1 MHTPTDQKGKTLHVD
16 ALLQRL
22 GGGAVL
28 EDRGGVL
35 VACPAHKDGRPS
47 LFVSL
52 KPDGRAL
59 IHCRAGCAT
68 DAVLTAAGLRVGD
81 LFGVSGE
88 PTLSDAPPVE
98 LDPGAVAALMQY
110 VTASAA
116 RLPGSESVVYALER
130 FGVTEDMGRELQLG
144 HDDGTVTTR
153 GKDFRT
159 QAYTAHPRLVV
170 PMLDWHGTPR
180 GLQGRDVGGACPA
193 RWVNLASPAEGMR
206 WSATGVFRTS
216 GSFDTVLV
224 TEGPGDALTA
234 VSAGYT
240 AVAVR
245 GSGVARSERTAR
257 ELVDGAPEGSLF
269 VLAGDNDRSGREFNE
284 ALGAQLAALG
294 VQVCVL
300 AIPDGIKDLAAWRA
314 DSPEVFAAA
323 LHTAVSDA
331 PAWTAQDTTPPTPT
345 KPRGER
351 VPMEGTDIANA
362 RRALDI
368 VGKDTA
374 YVDGVGF
381 LTWTGT
387 VWSVMSATRERAIGH
402 RVADAMTAE
411 LAEIRERFGDE
422 SNAYKSAL
430 KTTRRMHMD
439 SGIRAAL
446 EHLRTIT
453 GHDVEDFDSHPHLL
467 TFANG
472 TVDLRTGR
480 LRPHARNDRLT
491 KIIRADFDPDS
502 ECPRWTR
509 FLGEIFPD
517 DNELPAYMRRLIGYG
532 ITGETREHAF
542 ALLYGHGSNG
552 KSVFVNTLAQVLH
565 GVTGHV
571 SQAAVAYQRSYDP
584 GAANPALAALRGV
597 RLAVLSE
604 LSEGLRLNEALLKQL
619 TAGDPVTAR
628 ELYKGIFTFQPTAL
642 MLMATNYRP
651 DVRGQDDGF
660 WRRTRLIPFTRS
672 FSDADKDPMLSR
684 ALLDESPGI
693 LAWAVQGAA
702 EWYAGGLREPASVRA
717 AVAEYRQQSD
727 LLDGFLPGVLVR
739 DPQGSILQKQ
749 AWDMFQDWRD
759 EEQVMQVLRWGPR
772 EFARNLESR
781 KVKSI
786 RANAGKKLL
795 GVRMARPDEIH
806 AG

>member
-1 MHTPTDQKGKTLHVD
+1 MHID
-16 ALLQRL
+16 ALLQQL
-22 GGGAVL
+22 SGGGAVL
-28 EDRGGVL
+28 DDRGGVL
-35 VACPAHKDGRPS
+35 VTCPAHADGRPS

-52 KPDGRAL
+52 KPDGRVL
-59 IHCRAGCAT
+59 VHCRAGCST
-68 DAVLTAAGLRVGD
+68 DAVLTAAGLVTAD
-81 LFGVSGE
+81 LFRVTGE

-98 LDPGAVAALMQY
+98 LDPGTIAALAQY
-110 VTASAA
+110 VTAAA
-116 RLPGSESVVYALER
+116 SRLPGSESAVYALER
-130 FGVTEDMGRELQLG
+130 FGVTEDMGRELSLG
-144 HDDGTVTTR
+144 HDDGTVTTP
-153 GKDFRT
+153 GWDFRT

-180 GLQGRDVGGACPA
+180 GLQGRDIGGACPA

-234 VSAGYT
+234 VAAGYA

-245 GSGVARSERTAR
+245 GAGVARAERTAR
-257 ELVDGAPEGSLF
+257 ELVDGAAPGARL
-269 VLAGDNDRSGREFNE
+269 VLAGDNDRSGSEFN
-284 ALGAQLAALG
+284 ANLGAQLATLG
-294 VQVCVL
+294 ITARVL
-300 AIPDGIKDLAAWRA
+300 TIPAAHKDLADWRA
-314 DSPEVFAAA
+314 AAPDSFAAA
-323 LHTAVSDA
+323 LHQAVSDA
-331 PAWTAQDTTPPTPT
+331 PAWTPPEQAPPKPT
-345 KPRGER
+345 RPRRER

-381 LTWTGT
+381 LTWTGA

-411 LAEIRERFGDE
+411 LAEIREKFGDE
-422 SNAYKSAL
+422 SNMYKAAL

-453 GHDVEDFDSHPHLL
+453 GHEVEDFDAHPHLL

-472 TVDLRTGR
+472 TVDLRTGT
-480 LRPHARNDRLT
+480 LRAHERDDRLT
-491 KIIRADFDPDS
+491 KIIRHDFDPDAQ
-502 ECPRWTR
+502 CPRWTQ
-509 FLGEIFPD
+509 FLAEVFPD
-517 DNELPAYMRRLIGYG
+517 DPELPGYMRRLIGYG

-552 KSVFVNTLAQVLH
+552 KSVFVNTLAEVLR
-565 GVTGHV
+565 GITGHV

-628 ELYKGIFTFQPTAL
+628 ELYKGIFTFHPTAL

-672 FSDADKDPMLSR
+672 FGEADKDPMLSR
-684 ALLDESPGI
+684 ALLDETPGI

-727 LLDGFLPGVLVR
+727 VMDGFLPGVLVR
-739 DPQGSILQKQ
+739 DPAGSILQKA
-749 AWDMFQDWRD
+749 AWDMFQNWRD

-781 KVKSI
+781 KVKSV
-786 RANAGKKLL
+786 RANAGKKLI
-795 GVRMARPDEIH
+795 GVRAARPDEIH

>member
-1 MHTPTDQKGKTLHVD
+1 MHVD
-16 ALLQRL
+16 ALLQQL

-35 VACPAHKDGRPS
+35 VTCPAHKDGRPS

-59 IHCRAGCAT
+59 IHCRAGCSA
-68 DAVLTAAGLRVGD
+68 DAVLTAAGLRTAD
-81 LFGVSGE
+81 LFRVTGE
-88 PTLSDAPPVE
+88 PTLSDVPPVD

-110 VTASAA
+110 VTAAASRLPSSESAA
-116 RLPGSESVVYALER
+116 YAFER

-144 HDDGTVTTR
+144 YDDGTVNTPGR
-153 GKDFRT
+153 DFRT

-224 TEGPGDALTA
+224 AEGPGDALTA
-234 VSAGYT
+234 VAAGYT

-245 GSGVARSERTAR
+245 GSGVARSARTAR
-257 ELVDGAPEGSLF
+257 ELVDGAAEGARF

-284 ALGAQLAALG
+284 ALGARLAELG
-294 VQVCVL
+294 RPSRVL
-300 AIPDGIKDLAAWRA
+300 TIPAGRKDLADWRA
-314 DSPEVFAAA
+314 AEKAAFAAA
-323 LHTAVSDA
+323 LHQAVSDA
-331 PAWTAQDTTPPTPT
+331 PAWTAPEKTPP
-345 KPRGER
+345 KPARPRRER

-368 VGKDTA
+368 VGADTA

-381 LTWTGT
+381 LTWTGK
-387 VWSVMSATRERAIGH
+387 VWSVMSTTRERAIGH

-411 LAEIRERFGDE
+411 LAEVREAHGGD
-422 SNAYKSAL
+422 SLAYKEAL
-430 KTTRRMHMD
+430 KTARRMHMD

-453 GHDVEDFDSHPHLL
+453 GHDVEDFDAHPHLL
-467 TFANG
+467 TFNNG
-472 TVDLRTGR
+472 TVDLRTGQ
-480 LRPHARNDRLT
+480 LRAHARDDRLT
-491 KIIRADFDPDS
+491 KLIRADFDPDAQ
-502 ECPRWTR
+502 CPRWTQ

-517 DNELPAYMRRLIGYG
+517 DPELPGYMRRLIGYG
-532 ITGETREHAF
+532 ITGETREHVF

-552 KSVFVNTLAQVLH
+552 KSVFVNSLADVLR
-565 GVTGHV
+565 GITGHV

-628 ELYKGIFTFQPTAL
+628 ELYKGIFTFNPTAL

-660 WRRTRLIPFTRS
+660 WRRTRLIPFVRS

-684 ALLDESPGI
+684 ALLAEAPGI

-727 LLDGFLPGVLVR
+727 LLDGFLPGVLVH
-739 DPQGSILQKQ
+739 DPEGSILQKQ
-749 AWDMFQDWRD
+749 AWDMFQNWRD

-772 EFARNLESR
+772 EFTRNLESR
-781 KVKSI
+781 KVKSV
-786 RANAGKKLL
+786 RANAGKKLI
-795 GVRMARPDEIH
+795 GVRAARPDEIH